1 MPRSPPLPTLD
12 EHKAAKKKYNEIN
25 SCEMIGRTSGT
36 NQGSDK
42 SLEETFK
49 EFIRKKSFPD
59 VEGKLRNE
67 AIDGNSRRE

>member
-1 MPRSPPLPTLD
+1 MPRAFPLPTPD
-12 EHKAAKKKYNEIN
+12 EHKAVKKKKNIN

-49 EFIRKKSFPD
+49 EFIRKKNVLMWRGSL
-59 VEGKLRNE
+59 ETRL
-67 AIDGNSRRE
+67 